1 MILQRT
7 FFLLLFYVSLKLL
20 KHVEGSN
27 HVFPEFEFTKEPSDI
42 FMKENESGLLL
53 CSASTTSTASPV
65 EYKWKRNGHYLQ
77 YPDFNGRRR
86 LLSNGS
92 LHFSWIYNSLTDPR
106 DEGIYQCV
114 ADVKGL
120 GKIVSKTAV
129 LIVKDPPSFE
139 LEPSDLQ
146 VFLGQ
151 TAAFQCLLETPDNS
165 EEELSSDNIQWLK
178 DDQPLIL
185 NHRISIKPSGMLEII
200 NVEPSD
206 RAKYSCVYGEELK
219 SRSGKLTID
228 LDSAS
233 SLVNSPPNFIVKPRN
248 RAVLQGTTLILDCA
262 ANGVPQPEIT
272 WLKDGASLDMS
283 HLDSRLTK
291 LGKGSLKI
299 QDLNA
304 ETDSGAY
311 QCRAE
316 NTEDSQ
322 DVTAIVEV
330 HSAPEFVVRPSNQ
343 MCSAKGD
350 ITFECKVQSFPPAKV
365 QWYKNGEL
373 IVTSDYFQIVDG
385 SNLRILGLL
394 DSDAGMYQCMATNS
408 VGNVQ
413 SSAQLKVISNVVSPS
428 LSSVSSSLDSSP
440 SNDDQGSFIFL
451 DTPSAPIDF
460 HVAIA
465 ATRFITLTWSSPLN
479 PEGTILGY
487 TVYYKEK
494 GSERERVMNSTRGE
508 LSEVNIQGLTP
519 GTSYEFRVL
528 AFNENGRGEYSEM
541 ITVSTQDDID
551 VPGPVRNLRCR
562 PTASFSILVAWDTPS
577 TDTGFITQYKVC
589 HRQGEYGFERSTIVK
604 KMKYHLTDLREYTD
618 YTFWVSAS
626 NANGEGVHSE
636 EIKCMTYSDIP
647 ADPPTNVTLEAASS
661 RSILLR
667 WEPPPKESQNGII
680 SGYKLR
686 YKKKG
691 RGKSEIFTTD
701 ASRRLFVIPKLFVG
715 TEYQVKIAAMT
726 VNGTG
731 PSTPWLSISTF
742 DSDRDESIVPNQPSS
757 IRVRAMDDEIAI
769 TWTPPKDSQIL
780 VRGYR
785 MGWGKG
791 VPDEYIHVVDEKQR
805 FFRITDLKPNSEY
818 VISLRAYNNIGDG
831 RPIYETV
838 RTQEEYEEEVLT
850 PLLPPVGLH
859 TIVLSSYSIVLTWVD
874 SSLPKNQVVSD
885 YRYYIVRYAPVNK
898 SPIKY
903 QYRNSTDL
911 NCMIDDLRANAEYEF
926 TVKII
931 KGRRMSP
938 WSLVAMNKTLEAEPS
953 SAPRDLI
960 IDSVGDGTVELSWIA
975 PKYPNG
981 RINGYIIQYT
991 KNRKAAEIEWYVEAV
1006 VGAETEA
1013 TLNGLDMDAK
1023 YFFKM
1028 SARNNKGYGP
1038 TSQVVSFKTPKDPA
1052 KSYSRANENVSPMIL
1067 YAIFGVGAG
1076 IIIVLIIGGT
1086 LLVRSKITASIPNE
1100 NRHNKNYIHND
1111 VGHGGPSAR
1120 EKLNPPPPDLWIG
1133 HDQLELK
1140 AIDGDETGETTLG
1153 RSTPDYR
1160 SASSMDRSR
1169 FNGPFSAVVSSQTNG
1184 SCNGSGTYI
1193 RSQYSLDPPS
1203 LRSNN
1208 PVMSLESPDDLPP
1221 PGYDPSLCAPSED
1234 CPSSTMGDLPW
1245 NHTTAS
1251 SSIDG
1256 SSTAN
1261 QSGSGAIISQL
1272 PPMYLSSAMST
1283 TSSDNS
1289 SSVSSATRNSKF
1301 PLKSFRA
1308 PSPNSSHQPKNP
1320 LRPTPSSPFKRPLIG
1335 SLNMGGLL
1343 KLGSISSE
1351 SPSSCSSSSTGASSS
1366 SNQNSNSQYS
1376 TGHLPAIADVRSP
1389 DVLHPQNGP
1398 CDCLSHP
1405 IPHSLSTEEL
1415 NADLKN
1421 LEGLMKDLSSM
1432 GPSNQFNC

>member
-1 MILQRT
+1 MN
-7 FFLLLFYVSLKLL
+7 Y
-20 KHVEGSN
+20 GSN

-165 EEELSSDNIQWLK
+165 EDELSSDNIQWLK

-233 SLVNSPPNFIVKPRN
+233 SLVNS
-248 RAVLQGTTLILDCA
+248 TTLILDCA

-291 LGKGSLKI
+291 L
-299 QDLNA
+299 
-304 ETDSGAY
+304 
-311 QCRAE
+311 AE

-701 ASRRLFVIPKLFVG
+701 A
-715 TEYQVKIAAMT
+715 TMT

-850 PLLPPVGLH
+850 PLLPPPVGLH

-911 NCMIDDLRANAEYEF
+911 NCMIDDLRANAD
-926 TVKII
+926 
-931 KGRRMSP
+931 
-938 WSLVAMNKTLEAEPS
+938 LVAMNKTLEAEPS

-1038 TSQVVSFKTPKDPA
+1038 TSQVQMK
-1052 KSYSRANENVSPMIL
+1052 NVSPMIL

-1100 NRHNKNYIHND
+1100 N
-1111 VGHGGPSAR
+1111 PR

-1221 PGYDPSLCAPSED
+1221 PGYDPSLS
-1234 CPSSTMGDLPW
+1234 
-1245 NHTTAS
+1245 S

-1283 TSSDNS
+1283 TSIFELPRLIHRINQRIHC
-1289 SSVSSATRNSKF
+1289 VQLL
-1301 PLKSFRA
+1301 P
-1308 PSPNSSHQPKNP
+1308 
-1320 LRPTPSSPFKRPLIG
+1320 SPFKRPLIG

-1405 IPHSLSTEEL
+1405 IR
-1415 NADLKN
+1415 
-1421 LEGLMKDLSSM
+1421 
-1432 GPSNQFNC
+1432 